1 MKLALALLLL
11 AAPLTAQTP
20 TDQKIVY
27 NVVVTLV
34 KGGAPSPSPA
44 PTPAPTPIPAPIP
57 VPAPTPIPTPTPSPV
72 PTPSPDPAPAPV
84 ACVSYYSGAAKSMN
98 DVSIALLQAQQLY
111 SAALAQRKISA
122 ATYNAGSDTL
132 AVVRLDNSGV
142 RDIIRIAGPS
152 DVIAQ
157 NITFVSAE
165 IGTFPGLLGKT
176 TQLQSSIG
184 ALVTSMQ
191 ASLGT
196 ASKLVNTTSC
206 AQALP

>member
-1 MKLALALLLL
+1 
-11 AAPLTAQTP
+11 
-20 TDQKIVY
+20 
-27 NVVVTLV
+27 
-34 KGGAPSPSPA
+34 
-44 PTPAPTPIPAPIP
+44 
-57 VPAPTPIPTPTPSPV
+57 
-72 PTPSPDPAPAPV
+72 
-84 ACVSYYSGAAKSMN
+84 MN

-111 SAALAQRKISA
+111 STALAQRKIDT
-122 ATYNAGSDTL
+122 ATYNAGSNTL
-132 AVVRLDNSGV
+132 ALVRLDNSGV

-196 ASKLVNTTSC
+196 ASKLVDTTSC